1 MKKNNTSICITK
13 NTIAYDE
20 ETGEV
25 FSVETKYSTID
36 VNWVKVWIEP
46 LFETLTQLS
55 PSQLKVACFVLSN
68 TRQKSNMFFYSAR
81 EISDYLK
88 VSEDVVNEALRI
100 LRKNDFIRKI
110 DISRYMLNPM
120 LVYYGKDN
128 KELAKKFYKIKN
140 TYGKKVGYH
149 PYAWRKIWIKN
160 FFPKIQN
167 LSGKK
172 LLVVLCLLRHTN
184 NRNEV
189 RITQNEIAEETG
201 LCIQTV
207 NRTMQKLF
215 ENQFF
220 VKREGYILL
229 DPNSIARVKLD
240 DRIYIK
246 ADFEQNERYL

>member
-1 MKKNNTSICITK
+1 MNKDITAICVTK
-13 NTIAYDE
+13 HDIAYDE

-25 FSVETKYSTID
+25 FSVETKYSTFD

-46 LFETLTQLS
+46 LFEALKQLS
-55 PSQLKVACFVLSN
+55 PSQLRVACFVLSN

-81 EISDYLK
+81 AISAYLK

-100 LRKNDFIRKI
+100 LIKNDFIRKI
-110 DISRYMLNPM
+110 DISRYMLNPK

-140 TYGKKVGYH
+140 TYGKKETYPNNEWH
-149 PYAWRKIWIKN
+149 KIWIKN
-160 FFPKIQN
+160 FFPKMQN
-167 LSGKK
+167 LSGKN
-172 LLVVLCLLRHTN
+172 LLVVLCLLRN
-184 NRNEV
+184 ANDRNEV
-189 RITQNEIAEETG
+189 RITQNEIAEETK

>member
-1 MKKNNTSICITK
+1 M
-13 NTIAYDE
+13 A
-20 ETGEV
+20 
-25 FSVETKYSTID
+25 
-36 VNWVKVWIEP
+36 
-46 LFETLTQLS
+46 
-55 PSQLKVACFVLSN
+55 
-68 TRQKSNMFFYSAR
+68 
-81 EISDYLK
+81 
-88 VSEDVVNEALRI
+88 
-100 LRKNDFIRKI
+100 
-110 DISRYMLNPM
+110 
-120 LVYYGKDN
+120 KDMD
-128 KELAKKFYKIKN
+128 KELLPEDSESFGEN
-140 TYGKKVGYH
+140 
-149 PYAWRKIWIKN
+149 
-160 FFPKIQN
+160 
-167 LSGKK
+167 

>member
-1 MKKNNTSICITK
+1 MKENKTSECITK
-13 NTIAYDE
+13 NTVVYDE
-20 ETGEV
+20 VTGEV
-25 FSVETKYSTID
+25 FSVATEYATFD

-46 LFETLTQLS
+46 LFETLTQLT
-55 PSQLKVACFVLSN
+55 PSQLRVACFVLSN

-81 EISDYLK
+81 RISDYLN

-128 KELAKKFYKIKN
+128 KELAKKFYRIKN
-140 TYGKKVGYH
+140 TYGKKVAYH

-167 LSGKK
+167 LSGKN
-172 LLVVLCLLRHTN
+172 LLVVLCLLRNAN

-189 RITQNEIAEETG
+189 RITQSEIVEKTG

-220 VKREGYILL
+220 VKRAGYILL

-240 DRIYIK
+240 DRVYIK